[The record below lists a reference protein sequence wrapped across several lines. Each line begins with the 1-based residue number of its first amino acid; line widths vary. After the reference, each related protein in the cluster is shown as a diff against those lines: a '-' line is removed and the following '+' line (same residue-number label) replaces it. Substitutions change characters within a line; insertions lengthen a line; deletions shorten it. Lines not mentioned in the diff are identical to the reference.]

1 MIKFKRVGIID
12 IGSNSIRLVINEETE
27 HGAHHV
33 IDESKDSARLSEKIG
48 PDGILKL
55 EDQQVI
61 AQILNYFRKICEAN
75 RTAVIRAVA
84 TAAIRNATNS
94 ADILRFLI
102 QETGLTVEL
111 LSGEEE
117 ARLGFLGMINAI
129 DLEEGFLVDIGG
141 GSTEISLF
149 RDRSLVYSV
158 SFPFGS
164 VNTTKRYTRNGELT
178 PDDIGRIQKM
188 VVTELEKQK
197 SWLHSHKGLAL
208 VGLGGTIRSICKI
221 DQRQKKYSLPLTHNY
236 DMDSTSVDRLVQELS
251 ALSLENRKKVEGMSK
266 DRADI
271 IVPGIVILQTLFR
284 FIGASYYKI
293 SGSGIRDGLY
303 YEIVNPQQ
311 PKITDVLKHSVRNL
325 LALHPSVPS
334 IHVKHINQLALK
346 LFDKLNVAQTLA
358 ARTRDYL
365 DTASLLY
372 RIGVTVL
379 YYEYVKHTFYLMAH
393 SRIDGLSHREI
404 LICAFIASYKNK
416 NRTKK
421 MCLEYKDIL
430 TGADLQIIE
439 KLGMLLQLAIALDRS
454 ETQPVQSLHVFLNKK
469 KLALDLVCSHSPV
482 IEMREV
488 QLLQKEFKKTWELQ
502 LVLTSKL

>member
-1 MIKFKRVGIID
+1 MVNFKRVGIID

-33 IDESKDSARLSEKIG
+33 IDESKNSARLSGRIG
-48 PDGILKL
+48 PDGILKQ

-61 AQILNYFRKICEAN
+61 AQILNYFKKICEAN
-75 RTAVIRAVA
+75 RTTVIRAVA

-94 ADILRFLI
+94 IDILNYLT
-102 QETGLTVEL
+102 QETGLKIEL

-117 ARLGFLGMINAI
+117 ARLGFLGMINTI

-149 RDRSLVYSV
+149 HNRSIVKSV

-164 VNTTKRYTRNGELT
+164 VNTTKRYTRNGNVDAE
-178 PDDIGRIQKM
+178 DIGHIHSM
-188 VVTELEKQK
+188 VTAALEKEK
-197 SWLHSHKGLAL
+197 SWLHSHKGLPL
-208 VGLGGTIRSICKI
+208 VGLGGTIRSICKL

-236 DMDSTSVDRLVQELS
+236 DMDSPSVDRLVLELS
-251 ALSLENRKKVEGMSK
+251 DLSVENRKKVEGMSK

-271 IVPGIVILQTLFR
+271 IVPGLIILQTIYR
-284 FIGASYYKI
+284 YIGSSFYKI
-293 SGSGIRDGLY
+293 SGSGLRDGLY
-303 YEIVNPQQ
+303 YEIIYPQQ
-311 PKITDVLKHSVRNL
+311 PKITSVLKHSVRNL

-334 IHVKHINQLALK
+334 VHVEHINKFALK
-346 LFDKLNVAQTLA
+346 LYDEMNVSQSQGT
-358 ARTRDYL
+358 RSRDYL

-379 YYEYVKHTFYLMAH
+379 YYEYAKHTFYLMAH

-421 MCLEYKDIL
+421 MCLEYKDII
-430 TGADLQIIE
+430 TEADFQFIE

-454 ETQPVQSLHVFLNKK
+454 ETQPIQSLSVFLNKK
-469 KLALDLVCSHSPV
+469 ELVLQMNCSQPPI

-502 LVLTSKL
+502 LSLTSKH

>member
-1 MIKFKRVGIID
+1 MIHFKRVGIID

-27 HGAHHV
+27 NGAHHV

-48 PDGILKL
+48 ADGILKL
-55 EDQQVI
+55 EDQRVI
-61 AQILNYFRKICEAN
+61 AQILHYFRKMCEAN
-75 RTAVIRAVA
+75 QTTVIRAVA

-94 ADILRFLI
+94 ADIIAYLA
-102 QETGLTVEL
+102 QETGLVIEL
-111 LSGEEE
+111 LSGDEE

-149 RDRSLVYSV
+149 ENRQLVKSV

-164 VNTTKRYTRNGELT
+164 VNTTKRFTRNGDLT
-178 PDDIGRIQKM
+178 TDDIGRIHSM
-188 VVTELEKQK
+188 VTAALDKEKA
-197 SWLHSHKGLAL
+197 WLLSRKGLPL
-208 VGLGGTIRSICKI
+208 VGLGGTIRSICKL

-236 DMDSTSVDRLVQELS
+236 NMDNTSVDRLVQGLS
-251 ALSLENRKKVEGMSK
+251 VLSVENRKKVEGMSK

-271 IVPGIVILQTLFR
+271 IVPGILILQTIFR
-284 FIGASYYKI
+284 FLGSSYYKI

-303 YEIVNPQQ
+303 YETIYPQQ
-311 PKITDVLKHSVRNL
+311 PKVPNVLKHSVRNL

-334 IHVKHINQLALK
+334 VHVEHVNQLALK
-346 LFDKLNVAQTLA
+346 LFDEMNVTLTLSE
-358 ARTRDYL
+358 RSRDYL

-379 YYEYVKHTFYLMAH
+379 YYEYAKHTFYLMAH

-430 TGADLQIIE
+430 TETDFQIIE

-454 ETQPVQSLHVFLNKK
+454 ESQPVQSLTVLMNKK
-469 KLALDLVCSHSPV
+469 ELVLHLNCSHSPI
-482 IEMREV
+482 IELREV
-488 QLLQKEFKKTWELQ
+488 QLMQKEFKKTWELQ
-502 LVLTSKL
+502 LVLTSTL